1 MRDELI
7 VEKIREVVSLL
18 DEIDEMITS
27 QAQTLQVIDY
37 ELSDYYHLIENNELN
52 DTASINVVKKIHDLR
67 KQRRS
72 LNNESSI
79 ENTYQNH
86 KTKLIGNDTR
96 PFLLNEIYKTVKKL
110 NSDYKNR
117 ILTDET
123 IQYLLESP
131 KKKVGRPKKE
141 KNIMEDRKC

>member
-7 VEKIREVVSLL
+7 VEKIKDVVSLL

-27 QAQTLQVIDY
+27 QAQTLQAIDY

-52 DTASINVVKKIHDLR
+52 DVASINVVKKIHDLR

-79 ENTYQNH
+79 ENTYQNQ
-86 KTKLIGNDTR
+86 KTKLIGNGTR
-96 PFLLNEIYKTVKKL
+96 QFLLNEIYKTIKKL

-123 IQYLLESP
+123 IQSLLETP

-141 KNIMEDRKC
+141 KNIEE

>member
-7 VEKIREVVSLL
+7 IEKIKMVVCLL

-27 QAQTLQVIDY
+27 QAQSLQAIDY
-37 ELSDYYHLIENNELN
+37 ELSDYYHLIENNELS
-52 DTASINVVKKIHDLR
+52 DVASINVVKKIHDLR

-79 ENTYQNH
+79 ENTYQNQ
-86 KTKLIGNDTR
+86 KTKLIGNGTR
-96 PFLLNEIYKTVKKL
+96 QFLLNEIYKTVKKL
-110 NSDYKNR
+110 NSEYKNR
-117 ILTDET
+117 ILTDDTVQE
-123 IQYLLESP
+123 ILVQQ

-141 KNIMEDRKC
+141 KNIEESKC